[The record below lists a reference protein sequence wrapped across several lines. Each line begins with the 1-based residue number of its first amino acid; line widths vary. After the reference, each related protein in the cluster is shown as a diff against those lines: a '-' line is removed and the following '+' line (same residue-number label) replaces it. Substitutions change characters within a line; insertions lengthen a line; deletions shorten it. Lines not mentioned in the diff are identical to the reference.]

1 MNRLSLENKD
11 KLEFADYLEFINT
24 IEGQALESYN
34 DVDVIEFDRWLAKQM
49 RKTVMNKLSKW
60 EKLYRWLKN

>member
-60 EKLYRWLKN
+60 EKLYR